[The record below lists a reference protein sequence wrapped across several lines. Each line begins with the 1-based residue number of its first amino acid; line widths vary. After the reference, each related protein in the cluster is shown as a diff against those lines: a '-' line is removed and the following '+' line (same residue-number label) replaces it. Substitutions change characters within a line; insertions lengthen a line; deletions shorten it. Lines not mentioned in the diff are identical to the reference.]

1 MATGSQGKQAS
12 LFKQR
17 AEPKSPR
24 RVECPHYSP
33 IPDSRRCRHY
43 LDSGG
48 CDRPDELMCREW
60 LKKNGQAPPA
70 VPAETTGQANSP
82 PEADARP
89 QKASPVQAA
98 SDSGSDRSCEEPE
111 PPSSLPGLTAE
122 DIASFKALGV
132 EVGLSTEDL
141 GELWLVPCYSG
152 KDRQELT
159 PEHAATLLH
168 VLSVFPGARVTAFE
182 KLQPEGQPCPGEARP
197 GSTPVE
203 VHP

>member
-17 AEPKSPR
+17 GVPKSPR

-89 QKASPVQAA
+89 QKASPLQSAPA
-98 SDSGSDRSCEEPE
+98 SGPDLSCEEPE
-111 PPSSLPGLTAE
+111 PRPQPPGLTTA

-132 EVGLSTEDL
+132 SVCLHTEDL
-141 GELWLVPCYSG
+141 GELWLVSRYSG
-152 KDRQELT
+152 KDRRELT
-159 PEHAATLLH
+159 PEHAATLLQ

-182 KLQPEGQPCPGEARP
+182 KLQPEGQPHAG
-197 GSTPVE
+197 GTPSDSLVLE
-203 VHP
+203 VQS